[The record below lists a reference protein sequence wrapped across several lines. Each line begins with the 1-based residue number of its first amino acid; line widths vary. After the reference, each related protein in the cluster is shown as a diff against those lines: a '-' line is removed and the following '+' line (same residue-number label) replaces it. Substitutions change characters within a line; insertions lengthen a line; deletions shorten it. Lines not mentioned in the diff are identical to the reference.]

1 MPSCHLARFVHRNSQ
16 YRSLVWIHSSSKL
29 FLFGRVTRDYSFY
42 VSSGRSSQRLRSSN
56 VTTGIT
62 IAVAAGCVAAG
73 SFLLSPKPFA
83 SEETES
89 RENNTSIADS
99 DYQQEMVGTVQPG
112 RPGNLTQE
120 QEIKLQELWTATFRV
135 FGVPELNS
143 ANGAD
148 ESSDQQ
154 SRVDATSSEKK
165 KKRGLFGRKHKDS
178 EAANSQP
185 KDASDGMNDKH
196 GQIKEFQQ
204 VLENM
209 APEDLRLAFWSMVKH
224 DHPDGLLLR
233 FLRARKWDIQ
243 NALVMMIATMHWR
256 LQEMHV
262 DDDIV
267 KKGEAGAVADGAS
280 SDKKIKKD
288 GDDFMTQLRMGKSF
302 LHGTDRE
309 GRPMCV
315 VRVRLHKQGE
325 QSEASLERFTVYFIE
340 TTRLMLARGVDTAVT
355 ICPSEQMPETDTD
368 IRQSSLT

>member
-1 MPSCHLARFVHRNSQ
+1 MPSYCLARFVHLNSH
-16 YRSLVWIHSSSKL
+16 YRFLVRIPSSSN
-29 FLFGRVTRDYSFY
+29 FLLAGRVFQSYSSY
-42 VSSGRSSQRLRSSN
+42 NSSSRSSQRLQSSN

-62 IAVAAGCVAAG
+62 IAVAAGCAVAG
-73 SFLLSPKPFA
+73 SLLLSPNSVA
-83 SEETES
+83 SEEVETPGKKTNIS
-89 RENNTSIADS
+89 ADS
-99 DYQQEMVGTVQPG
+99 DYQQEMVGTIQPG
-112 RPGNLTQE
+112 RPGNLTPE
-120 QEIKLQELWTATFRV
+120 QEVKLQELWTATFKV
-135 FGVPELNS
+135 FGVPELDGV
-143 ANGAD
+143 NGAD
-148 ESSDQQ
+148 ESSDQR
-154 SRVDATSSEKK
+154 SRMDTLGSEKK

-178 EAANSQP
+178 ETANGQP
-185 KDASDGMNDKH
+185 KDPVDGMNDKH
-196 GQIKEFQQ
+196 GQIKEYQQ

-233 FLRARKWDIQ
+233 FLRARKWDVP

-280 SDKKIKKD
+280 SDKKVKKD

-340 TTRLMLARGVDTAVT
+340 TTRLMLARGVDTAVSIGT
-355 ICPSEQMPETDTD
+355 SRRCTCG
-368 IRQSSLT
+368 